1 MDWPGTRC
9 PDDLT
14 KSDGSTSLATENHAA
29 GLTFYSACPSHLAWS
44 QERKSSTSLAS

>member
-1 MDWPGTRC
+1 MGWPVTRC

-14 KSDGSTSLATENHAA
+14 RSDGSTSLATENHAA
-29 GLTFYSACPSHLAWS
+29 RLTFHSVCPSHLAWP